1 MLGTIVNIIA
11 VLCGGTIGLLLG
23 RRIPQKIM
31 DTVMIGL
38 GLCTVYIGISGAL
51 EGQNT
56 LIIILSIV
64 FGAIIGEA
72 VDIDH
77 WVNHFASWLEDT
89 LTRKQL
95 TSDTGTSSAKPSLA
109 EGFVTSSLV
118 FCVGAMTILGAL
130 QSGLTGDHTTL
141 YTKSLLDL
149 MSSMIFAASLG
160 SGVLLSIAFI
170 LVYQGGITLL
180 AQALAPVLSTVV
192 IAEMTCVGSLLIIG
206 LGLNLLKISK
216 FKIMNFLPAIF
227 LPMLLCPLWDWLA
240 SLFPALL

>member
-1 MLGTIVNIIA
+1 MLGTIVNMIA

-23 RRIPQKIM
+23 SRIPKKIM

-51 EGQNT
+51 QGQNT
-56 LIIILSIV
+56 LITILSLV
-64 FGAIIGEA
+64 LGAIIGEA
-72 VDIDH
+72 IDIDR
-77 WVNHFASWLEDT
+77 WVNHLAAWLEQK
-89 LTRKQL
+89 LTRKGA
-95 TSDTGTSSAKPSLA
+95 TSNQGSASKKSSLA

-149 MSSMIFAASLG
+149 MSSTLFAASLG
-160 SGVLLSIAFI
+160 GGVLLSVGFI
-170 LVYQGGITLL
+170 LIYQGGITLL
-180 AQALAPVLSTVV
+180 AQALAPLLSTAV
-192 IAEMTCVGSLLIIG
+192 IAEMTCAGSLLIIG
-206 LGLNLLKISK
+206 LGLNLLNISK

-240 SLFPALL
+240 TLLPGLL